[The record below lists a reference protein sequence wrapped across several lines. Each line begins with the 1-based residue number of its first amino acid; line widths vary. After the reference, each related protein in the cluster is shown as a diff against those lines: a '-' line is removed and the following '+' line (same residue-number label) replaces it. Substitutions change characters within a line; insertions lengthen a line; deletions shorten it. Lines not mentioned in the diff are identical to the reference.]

1 MIFELVELKE
11 LSGPKTTIYSLY
23 LEDETRTLFD
33 KFLSDNVDRY
43 RQEVISIL
51 DKMSKI
57 SFKFGA
63 ERMFFKE
70 NEGKLG
76 DLVCAL
82 YDSPD
87 SNLRL
92 YCIRLGKTIII
103 LGGGGYKSKL
113 IRALQEDPLLTKENL
128 VMRKFSEILAKRL
141 KERDIFWKDE
151 MTLDGNFIF
160 DTDE

>member
-1 MIFELVELKE
+1 MIFELVELIE
-11 LSGPKTTIYSLY
+11 FSGPKTTIYSLY
-23 LEDETRTLFD
+23 LEDENQTLFD
-33 KFLSDNVDRY
+33 KFLADNIEKH
-43 RQEVISIL
+43 RQEILSIL
-51 DKMSKI
+51 DKLNKMSQ
-57 SFKFGA
+57 KFGA

-113 IRALQEDPLLTKENL
+113 IRALQEDPTLTKENL
-128 VMRKFSEILAKRL
+128 LMRKFSEILGRKM
-141 KERDIFWKDE
+141 KDRDIIWKDE
-151 MTLDGNFIF
+151 MTLDGNFII

>member
-1 MIFELVELKE
+1 L
-11 LSGPKTTIYSLY
+11 
-23 LEDETRTLFD
+23 
-33 KFLSDNVDRY
+33 
-43 RQEVISIL
+43 SIL
-51 DKMSKI
+51 DKLNKMSQ
-57 SFKFGA
+57 KFGA

-113 IRALQEDPLLTKENL
+113 IRALQEDPTLTKENL
-128 VMRKFSEILAKRL
+128 LMRKFSEILGRKM
-141 KERDIFWKDE
+141 KDRDIIWKDE
-151 MTLDGNFIF
+151 MTLDGNFII

>member
-23 LEDETRTLFD
+23 LEDETQTLFD
-33 KFLSDNVDRY
+33 KFLSDNINKY
-43 RQEVISIL
+43 RQEVISVL
-51 DKMSKI
+51 DKMDKI